1 MIIRILAAI
10 IALLILLKPSVA
22 FAAQPSHLSLE
33 KAQLEEIQQ
42 IHCIWKTTDELLSK
56 SLISDAEASK
66 IKASYATKLSTII
79 PDLDHSNLNFSALIE
94 HHNKTNDLEQRLK
107 GLFSFTNIVA
117 TVSSFIL
124 AIAIGWLMRLY
135 FLPLLQLIPPLI
147 YESALYALIIGVTA
161 SGYWLYPEGIYQYV
175 LLSGCLSLVGLLSF
189 SYWQHKTSWRKFCQK
204 IGLDAFSLCALIL
217 FLIWSA
223 VAIAA
228 QNIAIAFLAVIAL
241 EAFWGFTVAVMPL
254 TYMIGF
260 RRRAIIPRTMI
271 LSLFLL
277 IIYVIAQ
284 IINVKLSL
292 FDIFAPGIK
301 YMTSF
306 VYFLGLLIV
315 SSKWYFRKNH
325 NLYWS
330 MQGLTIISGVTAL
343 YVSSVWQI
351 SILKGVSGTLFVLYL
366 VEKYLE
372 LPWTRKTWAWSMLGL
387 SLILYI
393 CVGLIRTY
401 PAFFL
406 IG

>member
-1 MIIRILAAI
+1 MRILTAI
-10 IALLILLKPSVA
+10 IVLLIWLKPS
-22 FAAQPSHLSLE
+22 AALAVQPSYLSLE
-33 KAQLEEIQQ
+33 KVQVEKIQQ
-42 IHCIWKTTDELLSK
+42 INCIWKTTEELLSK
-56 SLISDAEASK
+56 NLISDAEGSK

-79 PDLDHSNLNFSALIE
+79 PELDISNLDLSELIE
-94 HHNKTNDLEQRLK
+94 HQNNTNNFEQRLE

-135 FLPLLQLIPPLI
+135 FLPLLQLIPPI
-147 YESALYALIIGVTA
+147 VYESALYAFIVGVTA
-161 SGYWLYPEGIYQYV
+161 PGYWLYPEEIYQYV
-175 LLSGCLSLVGLLSF
+175 LLSGCLSLVGMLSF

-204 IGLDAFSLCALIL
+204 ISLDPFSLCALIL
-217 FLIWSA
+217 FFIWSA
-223 VAIAA
+223 VAIAD

-260 RRRAIIPRTMI
+260 RHRAVIPRTMI
-271 LSLFLL
+271 FSLFLL
-277 IIYVIAQ
+277 IIYVIAE
-284 IINVKLSL
+284 ITNIKLSL
-292 FDIFAPGIK
+292 LDVFTPGIK

-343 YVSSVWQI
+343 YVSSIWQI
-351 SILKGVSGTLFVLYL
+351 SILKGVSGTLFIFYL

-387 SLILYI
+387 SLILYV